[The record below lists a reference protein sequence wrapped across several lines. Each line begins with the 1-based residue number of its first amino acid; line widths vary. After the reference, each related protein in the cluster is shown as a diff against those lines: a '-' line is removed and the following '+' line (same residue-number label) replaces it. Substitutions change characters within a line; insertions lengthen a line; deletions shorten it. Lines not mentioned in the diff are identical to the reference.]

1 MLRGETFRVCPRDL
15 TLSGKDNVFP
25 YTFCGLKNTFLCHT
39 GNDCEETGYGSVS
52 ESADCH
58 PVVTQKR

>member
-1 MLRGETFRVCPRDL
+1 MLEVRPSGLPQGLNFE
-15 TLSGKDNVFP
+15 GKDNVFH
-25 YTFCGLKNTFLCHT
+25 FLWLENTFLCHT
-39 GNDCEETGYGSVS
+39 GNDCEEAGYGSVS